1 MIARAAAPPPTV
13 LSWIPRE
20 RARALVR
27 LAFGRRRG
35 RVIPVRNPAEFESA
49 ATRNLIDA
57 AIVDL
62 AAPGEDCWKVAA
74 YAREYPSIPFF
85 GVLPMRASDG
95 AALARAASFEFA
107 DVLAEGIDDA
117 AARDLVC
124 AVSFTSRFARALA
137 EPPPQLALSTDRQ
150 LDVWRAIVAHGG
162 RPIRTAPLAQSLGIS
177 REHLSRAFASSAAP
191 NLKRVIDLVR
201 LLAAAELAKNP
212 GYDIRDVAT
221 VLEFASS
228 SHLSTSAQRVVGTRP
243 ASLARLRT
251 VDLIQRFAQGRTR
264 SRG

>member
-1 MIARAAAPPPTV
+1 M
-13 LSWIPRE
+13 
-20 RARALVR
+20 VR
-27 LAFGRRRG
+27 VAFGRRRA
-35 RVIPVRNPAEFESA
+35 RVIPVRTPAEFESA
-49 ATRNLIDA
+49 ATRYLVDA

-62 AAPGEDCWKVAA
+62 AAPGDDCWKVAA
-74 YAREYPSIPFF
+74 YAREYPSAPFF
-85 GVLPMRASDG
+85 GLLPMRSADG
-95 AALARAASFEFA
+95 AALARASSLDFA
-107 DVLAEGIDDA
+107 DILVEGIDDSA
-117 AARDLVC
+117 GRDLVC
-124 AVSFTSRFARALA
+124 AMTFTTRFARALDV
-137 EPPPQLALSTDRQ
+137 PPPQLGLDTERQ
-150 LDVWRAIVAHGG
+150 LTVWRAIIAYGG
-162 RPIRTAPLAQSLGIS
+162 RPVRTAPLAESLGIS
-177 REHLSRAFASSAAP
+177 REHLSRAFGSTAAP

-264 SRG
+264 SRR